1 MKRPKAKKQSKPRKR
16 GFKLI
21 ERRLPHRRLV
31 QFPQMSGRTVE
42 KIELFT
48 AAEFHSLTISF
59 QDKTALSFS
68 IAPCFVLDASFSDV
82 SPDDMRPIKEWRP
95 IHSVINRNVD
105 DYS

>member
-31 QFPQMSGRTVE
+31 AFPQMRGRTVE

-48 AAEFHSLTISF
+48 ASEFHSLTISF
-59 QDKTALSFS
+59 QDKTGTELFHCTVFRARWQLF
-68 IAPCFVLDASFSDV
+68 
-82 SPDDMRPIKEWRP
+82 
-95 IHSVINRNVD
+95 
-105 DYS
+105 